1 MATSGCYPSG
11 SKTMTNLCRDGDVAA
26 GDTYYANNCTQ
37 CHKADGTTIALEG
50 KSLGE
55 FARGGPHETQHKA
68 KNGHPG
74 SNMVGLPDAT
84 ITDIKN
90 LFKALADET
99 KYPAL

>member
-11 SKTMTNLCRDGDVAA
+11 SKTMTNLCRDGDAAA
-26 GDTYYANNCTQ
+26 GDTYYANNCAQ

-50 KSLGE
+50 KSLSE
-55 FARGGPHETQHKA
+55 FAWGGPHETQHKV

-74 SNMVGLPDAT
+74 SIMKGFPDVT
-84 ITDIKN
+84 ETDIKN
-90 LFKALADET
+90 LLNALADET